1 LTGERLEW
9 RLVAVL
15 TADVAGCSRLIG
27 EDEEGTL
34 PLLNSERRIT
44 E

>member
-1 LTGERLEW
+1 LAGERLEW

-15 TADVAGCSRLIG
+15 TADVAGLIG

-34 PLLNSERRIT
+34 ALLNSERRFTI
-44 E
+44 

>member
-1 LTGERLEW
+1 MTGERLEW

-34 PLLNSERRIT
+34 ALLNSERRIT